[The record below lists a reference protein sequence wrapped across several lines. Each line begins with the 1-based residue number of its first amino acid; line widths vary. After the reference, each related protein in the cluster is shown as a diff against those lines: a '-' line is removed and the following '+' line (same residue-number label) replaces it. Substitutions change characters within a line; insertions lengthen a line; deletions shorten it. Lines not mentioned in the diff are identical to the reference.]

1 MRRHLQPPIVAL
13 VTHGERLAARR
24 EARPEDVEN
33 RLVAQVR
40 EASLAGVDL
49 VQVRELEL
57 ETDAVVRL
65 VERAVAAAR
74 GTAAR
79 IIVNDRYDV
88 ARAAGAHGI
97 HLRGDSYPAA
107 RVRSMAP
114 PGFLIGRSVH
124 DPDEA
129 AAVVQAGGIDYLVFG
144 TVFQTA
150 SKPAGHV
157 PAGLEG
163 LAAVV
168 RAADGVPVLAIGGVS
183 VESAPRLAQ
192 AGAAGLAAI
201 GLFLPG
207 EVGAGPTIAATVA
220 ALHVAF
226 DSATERH

>member
-1 MRRHLQPPIVAL
+1 MRQHLQPPIVAL

-24 EARPEDVEN
+24 QWRPEEIES

-40 EASLAGVDL
+40 AAALAGVDL
-49 VQVRELEL
+49 VQVRELDL
-57 ETDAVVRL
+57 ETDALVRL
-65 VERAVAAAR
+65 VERAVAAVR
-74 GTAAR
+74 GTEAR
-79 IIVNDRYDV
+79 IVVNDRYDV

-107 RVRSMAP
+107 RVRSGAP

-163 LAAVV
+163 LVAVV
-168 RAADGVPVLAIGGVS
+168 RAAGRVPVLAIGGVS
-183 VESAPRLAQ
+183 VESAPRLAL

-207 EVGAGPTIAATVA
+207 EVGAGRTIADTVA
-220 ALHVAF
+220 ALRVAF